1 MTSTNAAH
9 ADLRKGNE
17 ENKREDLPEGQWG
30 TSSVTELGSMI
41 ALPTTVGSK
50 RCGIGRSESTTT
62 TATTAATATTTA
74 TPTAVAAIATAAT
87 AEAGHLSETGI
98 NLLLSLSEDSDQV
111 TSLLLV

>member
-1 MTSTNAAH
+1 
-9 ADLRKGNE
+9 
-17 ENKREDLPEGQWG
+17 
-30 TSSVTELGSMI
+30 MI
-41 ALPTTVGSK
+41 VLPTTVGSK
-50 RCGIGRSESTTT
+50 RCSIGGSESTTT
-62 TATTAATATTTA
+62 ATAATATTTA